1 MRFGIKCL
9 SKGTVFLRFHPNSP
23 IGHPIGLTKYL
34 MYFCAVTGVSR
45 KAYSYFQP
53 QQLRNAFPEEIICF
67 LSPVKA
73 LCVTPY
79 FCTLFIL
86 TMMLVL
92 CFYQSKKSPIH
103 IGRGTRDSTYF
114 HIYITAYTLRSTWPS
129 RIPCL
134 YIGRTRESLLLFQP
148 TKLRKAL
155 QHPIRTRSH
164 HSGSLCRH
172 QTAYSFRHRFVVEEY
187 NTIHIIRQALLRKYV
202 EAQRKME

>member
-45 KAYSYFQP
+45 KAYSYFSAATAP
-53 QQLRNAFPEEIICF
+53 KCISRRNHL
-67 LSPVKA
+67 LSLTCESS
-73 LCVTPY
+73 LCNSLLLYSFHPRHDA
-79 FCTLFIL
+79 CT
-86 TMMLVL
+86 MLL
-92 CFYQSKKSPIH
+92 SIKKSPIH

-114 HIYITAYTLRSTWPS
+114 HIYITAYTLRSTWTS

-148 TKLRKAL
+148 AKLRKAL

-187 NTIHIIRQALLRKYV
+187 NTIHTIRQALLRKYV
-202 EAQRKME
+202 EAQRKIE